1 VRTLDYQAR
10 VLDTLDTYLDRLKA
24 EKQRVE
30 KIANMLKAMGED
42 VKATIATDFPE
53 SVWNNMRKEGLLP
66 ASRATIPFSPRQDG
80 IGRDVPNVTLKVPTG
95 GGKTWLAVNAV
106 SRIMGRY
113 LSTNCGFVLWIVPN
127 EAIYSQTLKA
137 LKDRQHP
144 YRQALDRSA
153 AGKVLV
159 LEKTDRLDAR
169 DVESNLCVM
178 VLMLQSSNRETQ
190 STLKMFQDRG
200 DVAGF
205 TPSEGAQDEHAAL
218 KKAIPNLACYDLAES
233 VVGWPLIKDSL
244 GNALRIIRP
253 VVVMDEGQK
262 ATSDLAFRTLYDFNP
277 CFVLELSATPKDVKQ
292 SGNLLPR
299 YANVLADVSGLELD
313 QEGMIKMP
321 LNLDTRQGTDW
332 KSTLAVALD
341 KLKQLQSE
349 ADALRANTRRY
360 IRPIMLVQVERTGG
374 DQRGSGLIHAEDVKA
389 WLLTLGY
396 GEAQIAIKTAEKND
410 LKQPENQNLLSETN
424 EVSIII
430 TKSALQE
437 GWDCPFAYVLCA
449 LAANSNLSAM
459 TQLVGRILRQP
470 HALKTGVDALDECHV
485 ITHQATT
492 ADVVA
497 KIKEGLEKDGLGD
510 LVITASGN
518 ASADNSK
525 TNRNIP
531 RRANMPKTTI
541 WLPKVLVDDGGE
553 LREFDYETD
562 LISRLDWSGVDAQ
575 AIAAIIPENAQAATT
590 QLQRISLT
598 NTADPIANELVSQKR
613 VTTAFDPAHAVRTLS
628 DIVSNPFV
636 ARAIVGDVIDAL
648 KSRGFD
654 DVRIGSIGGVILDTL
669 RNRLMAVQMELA
681 ETVFKADVEKGR
693 IQFRL
698 RTDGRNWKMPET
710 VETNQPIDAAPL
722 LGHDHTG
729 VKKYLFDQ
737 AYRDDFNEE
746 ERKVAIHLDK
756 EEALVWWHRNV
767 ARAQYGLPGW
777 RRGRL
782 YPDFIFASTR
792 STGGNRVAVLE
803 TKGDQ
808 LAGNHDTAYKQGL
821 LALLSKNFQWE
832 HHVEA
837 GQMELV
843 SDSGETIECR
853 LVLFSDMTT
862 KLPELIG

>member
-30 KIANMLKAMGED
+30 KIANVLQAMGED
-42 VKATIATDFPE
+42 ITTTIATDFPE
-53 SVWNNMRKEGLLP
+53 TVWNNMRRDGLLP
-66 ASRATIPFSPRQDG
+66 ASRATKPFSPRKDG

-169 DVESNLCVM
+169 DVTDNLCVM

-205 TPSEGAQDEHAAL
+205 TPNEGAQDKHAAL
-218 KKAIPNLACYDLAES
+218 KKAIPNLACYDLADNS
-233 VVGWPLIKDSL
+233 VGWTLIKDSL

-253 VVVMDEGQK
+253 FVVMDEGQK
-262 ATSDLAFRTLYDFNP
+262 ATSDLAFKTLYDFNP
-277 CFVLELSATPKDVKQ
+277 CFVLELSATPKDVRQ
-292 SGNLLPR
+292 SGNLPPR

-332 KSTLAVALD
+332 KATLGIALD

-349 ADALRANTRRY
+349 ANALRANTRRY

-374 DQRGSGLIHAEDVKA
+374 DQRGSGHIHAEDVKE

-396 GEAQIAIKTAEKND
+396 SEAQIAIKTAEKND

-424 EVSIII
+424 EVCIII

-470 HALKTGVDALDECHV
+470 HALKTGVNALDECHV
-485 ITHQATT
+485 ITHQAST
-492 ADVVA
+492 AEVVA

-518 ASADNSK
+518 AGTESIK
-525 TNRNIP
+525 TSRIISRNEK
-531 RRANMPKTTI
+531 MPKTTI
-541 WLPKVLVDDGGE
+541 WLPKVLLNELGD

-562 LISRLDWSGVDAQ
+562 LISRLDWSGVNAE
-575 AIAAIIPENAQAATT
+575 AIAAFIPENAQAATT

-598 NTADPIANELVSQKR
+598 DAADPIANEVISQAR
-613 VTTAFDPAHAVRTLS
+613 MIIAFDPAHAVRALS
-628 DIVSNPFV
+628 DIVPNPFV
-636 ARAIVGDVIDAL
+636 ARAIVGDVVDGL
-648 KSRGFD
+648 RSRGFD
-654 DVRIGSIGGVILDTL
+654 DERIGSIGGVILDTL
-669 RNRLMAVQMELA
+669 RSRLMSIQMELA
-681 ETVFKADVEKGR
+681 ETVFKADVESGR

-710 VETNQPIDAAPL
+710 VETNQPTDAAPL
-722 LGHDHTG
+722 LGYDHMG

-737 AYRDDFNEE
+737 AYSDDFNED
-746 ERKVAIHLDK
+746 ERKVAVHLDK
-756 EEALVWWHRNV
+756 EEALIWWHRNV

-782 YPDFIFASTR
+782 YPDFIFASAR
-792 STGGNRVAVLE
+792 SNGGARIVVLE
-803 TKGDQ
+803 TKGNQ
-808 LAGNHDTAYKQGL
+808 FAGNHDTAYKQSLLGL
-821 LALLSKNFQWE
+821 LSDNFRWE
-832 HHVEA
+832 QHMEA
-837 GQMELV
+837 GRMELI
-843 SDSGETIECR
+843 SDSGETVECR
-853 LVLFSDMTT
+853 LVLFSDMAT